1 MCGTPDA
8 SHLCSAP
15 IRKLTHHGPWPLSI
29 SAFLA
34 TPLCNAYIM
43 CRCCM
48 CCSMC
53 IRRGNNPSYVPTP
66 SLQSPYIV
74 LRTQLAAIASKLKHA
89 GKPIPIVF
97 PATPF
102 HRNAS
107 RSDFRASKMEQV
119 SQTCVRRRNAQGPL
133 LTDTI
138 TTSTTLHLMSSCP
151 SCVQENT
158 S

>member
-1 MCGTPDA
+1 MYFRHVPANNRAVQVLTLCVWQQAPDA
-8 SHLCSAP
+8 SNLCSAP

-34 TPLCNAYIM
+34 TPLCNAYSM

-66 SLQSPYIV
+66 SLQSPCIV

-89 GKPIPIVF
+89 GKPIPTIF

-102 HRNAS
+102 IGTPRGATFEQARWSKS
-107 RSDFRASKMEQV
+107 RRHV
-119 SQTCVRRRNAQGPL
+119 
-133 LTDTI
+133 
-138 TTSTTLHLMSSCP
+138 
-151 SCVQENT
+151 
-158 S
+158 